1 MKPIP
6 AGFSREHELVVTDAM
21 TVDFEQSDPALG
33 KLHPV
38 YATYWMTKHM
48 ELVSRKIILPF
59 LESGEAGIGFEV
71 SVRHLASALPG
82 MRVHLRATHERTE
95 RNRVYAQVDVFN
107 ELGDKIGEGTTT
119 QVILPQDRLEQEF
132 RNLRER
138 WEARKS
144 QSGKEIEGA
153 GGALEQGNRRHA

>member
-6 AGFSREHELVVTDAM
+6 TSYTTHFELVVRDDM
-21 TVDFEQSDPALG
+21 TVDFEQPEPELG

-38 YATYWMTKHM
+38 YATYWLTKHM

-59 LESGEAGIGFEV
+59 LEEGEAGIGFEV

-82 MRVHLRATHERTE
+82 MRVRLQAVHTRTE
-95 RNRVYAQVDVFN
+95 RNRVYASCEAWN

-119 QVILPQDRLEQEF
+119 QVIVPTARLEQGF
-132 RNLRER
+132 KNLLER
-138 WEARKS
+138 W
-144 QSGKEIEGA
+144 
-153 GGALEQGNRRHA
+153 QGTR